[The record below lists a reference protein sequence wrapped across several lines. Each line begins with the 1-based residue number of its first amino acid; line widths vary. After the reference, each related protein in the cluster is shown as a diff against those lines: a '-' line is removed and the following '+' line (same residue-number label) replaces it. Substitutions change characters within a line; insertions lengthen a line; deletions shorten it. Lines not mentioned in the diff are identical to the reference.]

1 MPRALIL
8 ATVVFSGPNESRVLD
23 LQEQL
28 SPVHPQQDQ
37 PITQQNRCA
46 SEEWLQAGSGELEK
60 IRTQVDAQA
69 AVKKSPQKMCDT
81 VRSDRIHADH
91 NQRVGPFFEGSRLN
105 YPGEGGQ
112 EQEAD
117 ASAENCPRRRPDSF
131 HHWAEVRVMQSK
143 PERN

>member
-8 ATVVFSGPNESRVLD
+8 ATVVLSGPNESRVLD

-60 IRTQVDAQA
+60 FAPKWMR
-69 AVKKSPQKMCDT
+69 
-81 VRSDRIHADH
+81 RLL
-91 NQRVGPFFEGSRLN
+91 SRN
-105 YPGEGGQ
+105 P
-112 EQEAD
+112 
-117 ASAENCPRRRPDSF
+117 PRRCAIQYAAIEFMPITISG
-131 HHWAEVRVMQSK
+131 
-143 PERN
+143 